1 MKCAKIQL
9 LLTRYIDQDVTMEE
23 RMGVETHIL
32 HCPACKELVDI
43 MNQETAVLHHV
54 LTTPPLPDH
63 FTIDILD
70 KLEPFPIPKDA
81 TVVQS
86 MTRSARRKSATRLI
100 GKRAAVVSAALLVTL
115 ATGSFV
121 SPTFAEYISS
131 FITRI
136 GGEWGVKLAAEQG
149 FSTAVNQKVTSNGY
163 TFRVKDIVAD
173 PTRLVATFTIEDEN
187 GEILP
192 DLYIPNYGVNQLF
205 ITDTDGN
212 RLSKTNSFTRG
223 DDFADFVFDLNDPP
237 DQVVVHF
244 QIKEFGS
251 KDPKSVDWNL
261 SAAVDLSASKKVT
274 QNLPIEEIYVS
285 PQGIRFHL
293 KNILYAPSATRL
305 SIETTLTEKAKN
317 RYIEQAEQIAG
328 IELDEE
334 TLNRYGATL
343 FSYHLENE
351 KGEHVAVSEEGRFNP
366 KKSGLIYH
374 TLVKADPGVEAWH
387 GSFVPFSTKEQM
399 YWVLDSLNVVE
410 PAQFSM
416 EFEPAELAQHP
427 VSKTYQG
434 NTYTV
439 VGMEKQKDP
448 QTNDL
453 VTAIRLEGT
462 SSVFEFN
469 RWALLDASGKE
480 YKVEIDYANSE
491 FVDQRFV
498 QTLLVSDLPED
509 LTKLKL
515 VMKTIRNKYTDVKWR
530 VPLPQPK

>member
-1 MKCAKIQL
+1 MKCAKVQL

-23 RMGVETHIL
+23 RIEVETHLL
-32 HCPACKELVDI
+32 HCPACKELADI

-63 FTIDILD
+63 FTIDILG
-70 KLEPFPIPKDA
+70 KLEPFPNPKAA

-86 MTRSARRKSATRLI
+86 MTRSARRKNATRLI

-149 FSTAVNQKVTSNGY
+149 FSTAVNKKVTSNGY
-163 TFRVKDIVAD
+163 TLWVKDIVAD
-173 PTRLVATFTIEDEN
+173 PTRLVATFTIEDDK

-192 DLYIPNYGVNQLF
+192 DLFIPHYGNNQLY

-212 RLSKTNSFTRG
+212 RLSKVNAFQRG

-237 DQVVVHF
+237 DQLVVHF

-251 KDPKSVDWNL
+251 TEPKSVDWNL
-261 SAAVDLSASKKVT
+261 SAQVDLSASKKVT
-274 QNLPIEEIYVS
+274 QDLPIEEIYVS
-285 PQGIRFHL
+285 PQGISFHL
-293 KNILYAPSATRL
+293 KNILYAPSASRF
-305 SIETTLTEKAKN
+305 SIETVLTEKAKSQ
-317 RYIEQAEQIAG
+317 YIEQAKQIEG
-328 IELDEE
+328 IQMDED
-334 TLNRYGATL
+334 TLSRYGATY
-343 FSYHLENE
+343 FTYHLENE
-351 KGEHVAVSEEGRFNP
+351 KGEQVASSRNGRYNP
-366 KKSGLIYH
+366 EDDGHIYH
-374 TLVKADPGVEAWH
+374 TPAKADPGKEGWH
-387 GSFVPFSTKEQM
+387 GSFVPMQSAEQV
-399 YWVLDSLNVVE
+399 YFVLDSLEILE
-410 PAQFSM
+410 PARFDI
-416 EFEPAELAQHP
+416 EFEPAELAKNP
-427 VSKTYQG
+427 VTKKHQGDTYS
-434 NTYTV
+434 V
-439 VGMEKQKDP
+439 VRMEKQMDP
-448 QTNDL
+448 QTNEP

-462 SSVFEFN
+462 SSISEFN

-480 YKVEIDYANSE
+480 YEVEIDYTNSE
-491 FVDQRFV
+491 FVDQRFT
-498 QTLLVSDLPED
+498 QTLLVKDVPEPSS
-509 LTKLKL
+509 KLKL